1 MAADREHSIDQC
13 SILMEAAANQG
24 VWKLYCGG
32 GPPLSAATAGTALK
46 QSRLPSGRQA
56 SAWSARLP
64 VVRRRRLGY
73 LASSNDPAANDCE

>member
-32 GPPLSAATAGTALK
+32 GPPLSAATARYCVEAK
-46 QSRLPSGRQA
+46 
-56 SAWSARLP
+56 
-64 VVRRRRLGY
+64 
-73 LASSNDPAANDCE
+73 PAAVGLPGIGLVRPIAGCAALAIGLSRFKK